1 MNGTLS
7 GGPRDCLGHVCL
19 RIMSLY
25 LLNPDAVVMAE
36 AEGKDEILRDLADL
50 FAGSYGLDQAIVL
63 EALEERERLGSTGF
77 GRCVAMPHA
86 RIDGINRPL
95 AAVIRLADPVDFAAA
110 DGLPVELVFGLL
122 SPAQAG
128 ASHLQALAAIS
139 RLVRDDSTQDALL
152 AAPDAEALFGL
163 VSNMTDRDA
172 A

>member
-1 MNGTLS
+1 
-7 GGPRDCLGHVCL
+7 
-19 RIMSLY
+19 MSLY
-25 LLNPDAVVMAE
+25 LLNPDAVIMVE
-36 AEGKDEILRDLADL
+36 VEGKDEILRGLADL
-50 FAGSYGLDQAIVL
+50 FAGSYGLDQDTVL
-63 EALEERERLGSTGF
+63 ESLEERERLGSTGF
-77 GRCVAMPHA
+77 GRGVAMPHA
-86 RIDGINRPL
+86 RIDGIKRPL
-95 AAVIRLADPVDFAAA
+95 AAMMRLAEPVEFSAA

-163 VSNMTDRDA
+163 LTNMTDRDA

>member
-1 MNGTLS
+1 
-7 GGPRDCLGHVCL
+7 
-19 RIMSLY
+19 MSLY
-25 LLNPDAVVMAE
+25 LLNPDAVIMVE
-36 AEGKDEILRDLADL
+36 VEGKDEILRGLAEL
-50 FAGSYGLDQAIVL
+50 FAGSYGLDQDTVL
-63 EALEERERLGSTGF
+63 ESLEERERLGSTGF
-77 GRCVAMPHA
+77 GRGVAMPHA
-86 RIDGINRPL
+86 RIDGIKRPL
-95 AAVIRLADPVDFAAA
+95 AAMMRLAEPVEFSAA

-163 VSNMTDRDA
+163 LTNMTDRDA

>member
-1 MNGTLS
+1 
-7 GGPRDCLGHVCL
+7 
-19 RIMSLY
+19 MSLY
-25 LLNPDAVVMAE
+25 LLNPDAVIMVE
-36 AEGKDEILRDLADL
+36 VEGKDEILRGLADL
-50 FAGSYGLDQAIVL
+50 FAGSYGLDQDAVL
-63 EALEERERLGSTGF
+63 ESLEERERLGSTGF
-77 GRCVAMPHA
+77 GRGVAMPHA
-86 RIDGINRPL
+86 RIDGIKRPL
-95 AAVIRLADPVDFAAA
+95 AAMMRLAEPVEFSAA

-163 VSNMTDRDA
+163 LTNMTDRDA